1 MHAEVTLEWSGV
13 GWSGARYS
21 SAVAPVTDLMVKSAP
36 CESSSE
42 THESMPLSAANI
54 SGVTS
59 LLLSADRSTQFVGAR
74 VCAATAHRR
83 VCLCECVC
91 ARDQLLALLQ
101 QFPLDS
107 RVAAQWP
114 VARAALFAS
123 MRCAEW
129 ASLRE
134 GVCAAPTRNGRKR
147 GCTARPQLDFG
158 VEGKRRSGRFG
169 PETAVS

>member
-74 VCAATAHRR
+74 VCAATAHCACIYVSACAHATSCWHSCSSSHSTREWRR
-83 VCLCECVC
+83 NG
-91 ARDQLLALLQ
+91 LLLV
-101 QFPLDS
+101 PH
-107 RVAAQWP
+107 
-114 VARAALFAS
+114 
-123 MRCAEW
+123 
-129 ASLRE
+129 SLRACDAQNGPVYGRASGLRLRATEESE
-134 GVCAAPTRNGRKR
+134 GAPP
-147 GCTARPQLDFG
+147 AL
-158 VEGKRRSGRFG
+158 S
-169 PETAVS
+169 